1 MQLQLQRPLLVVAA
15 QALAHLSPEFDDY
28 VDDECDDDMD
38 HDYTSDDDKDDDDD
52 DAAAPSPEYDYHGG
66 F

>member
-1 MQLQLQRPLLVVAA
+1 MQLQLQQPLLVVAVR
-15 QALAHLSPEFDDY
+15 ALAHLSPEFDDY

-52 DAAAPSPEYDYHGG
+52 DEAAPSPEYDFHGG